1 MSKGL
6 PLRAAEGQ
14 LAGAGARQG
23 RAAKGGAPAK
33 AGRLDGAPQSAGYPH
48 LGSRGPIDFDDVKA
62 RVPLLAVLARYRL
75 DHLKRSGKRLIGPCP
90 LHGGTNR
97 RQFVVSEKHNRFTC
111 FSCGQSGSA
120 IDFVMAME
128 KIGAREA
135 ARLIADWFTL
145 PSASSPQARRLPMAM
160 KPTHKVLAVVNYG
173 EGENVKS
180 RYREVG
186 VAFPI
191 KNGKGLT
198 LYLDAVPTNG
208 KLLVLERSDE
218 DEARRETTSES

>member
-1 MSKGL
+1 
-6 PLRAAEGQ
+6 
-14 LAGAGARQG
+14 
-23 RAAKGGAPAK
+23 
-33 AGRLDGAPQSAGYPH
+33 
-48 LGSRGPIDFDDVKA
+48 
-62 RVPLLAVLARYRL
+62 
-75 DHLKRSGKRLIGPCP
+75 
-90 LHGGTNR
+90 
-97 RQFVVSEKHNRFTC
+97 
-111 FSCGQSGSA
+111 
-120 IDFVMAME
+120 
-128 KIGAREA
+128 
-135 ARLIADWFTL
+135 
-145 PSASSPQARRLPMAM
+145 MAM